1 MQISKISFSAP
12 VTFGKKE
19 HKQQQIIQNKTIGE
33 TKSSL
38 PLTHPIYL
46 TGITLSKDD
55 KYVEKNYSFSQIT
68 QKAKLQDKIN
78 DFSDTAA
85 TLGVDAIER
94 VNDLYNISRDLNY
107 SFLTFKEA
115 VDENDF
121 NYIKKSGF
129 KYEIDSKGK
138 IIISGKTV
146 ESGLGPIKIKIKIK
160 NTPNGSEIQN
170 IQYKDQ
176 DNQVREFIYKNGD
189 IKIINIGVKT
199 SASGDKKVKE
209 RFILGKYQKLE
220 SYSKDIIQSKKTTK
234 IGELISLRNEERVSR
249 YMKDVVI
256 DNETS
261 VLNCKQLLVTGS
273 GGDSQVYSENATIT
287 DGRISSNKIYML
299 MRERL
304 DMELKRTKA

>member
-273 GGDSQVYSENATIT
+273 GGDSQAYAENATIK

-299 MRERL
+299 MRDRL
-304 DMELKRTKA
+304 DMELKRTKE

>member
-199 SASGDKKVKE
+199 SQNGDKKVKE

-220 SYSKDIIQSKKTTK
+220 SYSKDITQSKTVTK

-261 VLNCKQLLVTGS
+261 ALNCKQLLIIGF
-273 GGDSQVYSENATIT
+273 GGDSQAYAENASIK

-299 MRERL
+299 MRDIL
-304 DMELKRTKA
+304 GMELKRAKE